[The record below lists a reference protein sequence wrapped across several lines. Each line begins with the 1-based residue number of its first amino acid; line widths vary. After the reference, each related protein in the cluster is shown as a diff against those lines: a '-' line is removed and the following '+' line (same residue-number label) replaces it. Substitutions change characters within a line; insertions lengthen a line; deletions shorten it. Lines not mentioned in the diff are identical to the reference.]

1 VSVDQPESGFG
12 SEHRFCQ
19 QGAYGCLYFISPL
32 KAGNCAAFHD
42 FPRSSYTMA
51 AEPGQTFDCLR
62 NVTSVLKSP
71 FEESGLTLP
80 ETQTSLP

>member
-1 VSVDQPESGFG
+1 MHSP
-12 SEHRFCQ
+12 
-19 QGAYGCLYFISPL
+19 CLYFTSPF
-32 KAGNCAAFHD
+32 KAEITPRFHN
-42 FPRSSYTMA
+42 FSRSSYTMA
-51 AEPGQTFDCLR
+51 AEPSQTFDCLR